1 MVAPLPELGRFAEP
15 ALLILIVTTM
25 LLFPAGWVALG
36 VSALRVDRAGATF
49 EGASRSLPNSRCPS
63 GRLGSGMP
71 RSPARTS
78 AGIRS

>member
-49 EGASRSLPNSRCPS
+49 EGAIS
-63 GRLGSGMP
+63 
-71 RSPARTS
+71 
-78 AGIRS
+78 